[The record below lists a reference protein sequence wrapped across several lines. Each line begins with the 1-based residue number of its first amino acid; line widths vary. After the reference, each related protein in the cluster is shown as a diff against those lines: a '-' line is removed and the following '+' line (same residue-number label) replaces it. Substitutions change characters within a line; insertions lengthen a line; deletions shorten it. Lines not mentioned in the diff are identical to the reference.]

1 MLYVWFS
8 KYHVLVVDKKLQK
21 SRVNKFEVLEDSL
34 KLLWISRNKVAVQK
48 ACALVENIIIRHW
61 VKIVPFCALII
72 FLKLVEYH
80 EGDIAEWQG
89 DILAVDQPVMVFVV
103 EPMTLLVVK
112 GALWKFLAVVLLE

>member
-1 MLYVWFS
+1 
-8 KYHVLVVDKKLQK
+8 
-21 SRVNKFEVLEDSL
+21 
-34 KLLWISRNKVAVQK
+34 
-48 ACALVENIIIRHW
+48 
-61 VKIVPFCALII
+61 
-72 FLKLVEYH
+72 VEYH